1 MGGFSVL
8 VGQILKS
15 KGDCVFTLSPNETVA
30 QAAGLLHERRVGCLV
45 ATDADDKVVGIV
57 SERDIVR
64 LIALQGTA
72 ALSRPVSAC
81 MTTSVIFAEPTE
93 AVDALLSRMTDRRIR
108 HLPVCK
114 DDRLIGLVSIGD
126 LVKSKIAEA
135 EEEAHSLKAYIAA
148 G

>member
-1 MGGFSVL
+1 ML

-15 KGDCVFTLSPNETVA
+15 KGDSVFTLSPNETVA
-30 QAAGLLHERRVGCLV
+30 QAAALLHERRVGCLV
-45 ATDADDKVVGIV
+45 VTDADDKVVGIL

-72 ALSRPVSAC
+72 ALSRPVSAG
-81 MTTSVIFAEPTE
+81 MSASVIFADPIET
-93 AVDALLSRMTDRRIR
+93 VDALLSRMTDRRIR

-114 DDRLIGLVSIGD
+114 DDRLLGLVSIGD
-126 LVKSKIAEA
+126 LVKSKITETEA
-135 EEEAHSLKAYIAA
+135 EAHSLKAYIAA

>member
-1 MGGFSVL
+1 ML

-45 ATDADDKVVGIV
+45 VTDADDRVVGIL

-72 ALSRPVSAC
+72 ALSRPVSAG
-81 MTTSVIFAEPTE
+81 MTANVIFADPTE
-93 AVDALLSRMTDRRIR
+93 TVDALLARMTDRRVR
-108 HLPVCK
+108 HLPVCR
-114 DDRLIGLVSIGD
+114 DERLLGLISIGD
-126 LVKSKIAEA
+126 LVKSKIAET
-135 EEEAHSLKAYIAA
+135 EGEAHSLKAYIAA

>member
-1 MGGFSVL
+1 MML
-8 VGQILKS
+8 VGHILKS
-15 KGDCVFTLSPNETVA
+15 KGDAVFTLSPNETVA
-30 QAAGLLHERRVGCLV
+30 QAAGMLHERRVGCLV
-45 ATDADDKVVGIV
+45 VLDAQDKVVGIL

-64 LIALQGTA
+64 LIALLGTA

-93 AVDALLSRMTDRRIR
+93 TVDALLSRMTDRRIR

-114 DDRLIGLVSIGD
+114 DDRLLGLVSIGD
-126 LVKSKIAEA
+126 LVKRKIEEAEA
-135 EEEAHSLKAYIAA
+135 EAHSLKAYIAA